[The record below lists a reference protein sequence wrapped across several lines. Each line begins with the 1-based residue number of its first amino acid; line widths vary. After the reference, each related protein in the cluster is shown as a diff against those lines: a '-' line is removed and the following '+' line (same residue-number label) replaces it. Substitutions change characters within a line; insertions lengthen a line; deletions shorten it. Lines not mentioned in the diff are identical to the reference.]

1 MNRPK
6 VQKKPIDPER
16 LRCLP
21 KAGFSWIDRRVVRD
35 GFLEDLPREAIL
47 LYFFLVAVSDAQGLS
62 FYADPTVTR
71 LLKLDAEVLTQ
82 SRFWLEKANLVIYRY
97 PLYQV
102 LALPPRRVALNVP
115 AHQSSSSA
123 ARLKPAPTTRGDDK
137 PISFRDFVALLARE
151 GSPAESQPVQGEP

>member
-1 MNRPK
+1 ME
-6 VQKKPIDPER
+6 KKPIDSQR

-35 GFLEDLPREAIL
+35 GFLEDLPPEAIL

-82 SRFWLEKANLVIYRY
+82 SRFWLQKANLVTYRY

-102 LALPPRRVALNVP
+102 LALPPQRVALNVP
-115 AHQSSSSA
+115 AHPSSSTA
-123 ARLKPAPTTRGDDK
+123 PRRKPAPTPGGEDK

-151 GSPAESQPVQGEP
+151 DSVAQSQPVQGEP